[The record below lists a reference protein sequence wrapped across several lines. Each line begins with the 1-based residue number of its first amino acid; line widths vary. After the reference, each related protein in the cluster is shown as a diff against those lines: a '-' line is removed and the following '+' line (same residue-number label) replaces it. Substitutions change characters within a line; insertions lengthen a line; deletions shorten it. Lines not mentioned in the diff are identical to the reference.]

1 VDAEEQPRLV
11 ILTGVPGSGK
21 TSVAKALA
29 SLFPRSAHV
38 EADALREAI
47 RAGRV
52 DPGASPADEAERQL
66 DLVMRM
72 AASVANELF
81 AEGFTVVV
89 DDVVVTRG
97 RLDDYLGAL
106 RGSPLHYVLLA
117 PPRSVVMDRDRLRPE
132 KSVAEQY
139 LWLYDLMER
148 ECLGLGLDLDTSEW
162 DEQETASAIHTAV
175 LEGQGFIR

>member
-1 VDAEEQPRLV
+1 MNAGGQPRLI

-21 TSVAKALA
+21 TAVAKALA

-47 RAGRV
+47 REGRV
-52 DPGASPADEAERQL
+52 NPGGSPDDEAERQL
-66 DLVMRM
+66 SLLTRM
-72 AASVANELF
+72 TAALGNELF
-81 AEGFTVVV
+81 AEGFTVIL

-97 RLDDYLGAL
+97 RLDDYLRAL

-117 PPRSVVMDRDRLRPE
+117 PPRSVVLERDRLRPD

-148 ECLGLGLDLDTSEW
+148 ECLGLGLDLDTSGW
-162 DEQETASAIHTAV
+162 DEEETASAVHAAV
-175 LEGQGFIR
+175 LDGKGLLR